1 MKLFTFIFL
10 NTLACLT
17 LRAEDTTFIR
27 RLPISEGIFVQNIT
41 SDLHNLYVRTSD
53 SIYKWDK
60 GELTFFSLGHNKFS
74 WLESDPNGY
83 YWNHTDYIDETKQA
97 RNNIAE
103 YLLPGKSNTTMNMA
117 LIGNNSL
124 YVCYG
129 GMVLEYRINREY
141 TRVHK
146 GRSIRNIYAEN
157 GFRMISTYS
166 GVFLDTNYQIF
177 STENLGDKPEFYSN
191 GKFCK
196 IDSLYFL
203 CQHDLLIYN
212 PISRK
217 FDFFFSE
224 PAPKQ
229 FRNIVKVAN
238 NCFGIRA
245 DGISLINLTERSIEK
260 EIIRAE
266 IIDAVTHG
274 QYLYAI
280 SANGIYY
287 RIESNGSFTKYSTA
301 YKFNEVASI
310 NGKLYFGTVN
320 SLLEHKSGSF
330 KPIIEG
336 HEIIEVIAWEN
347 TIFFTNNSGLYAIIN
362 GNVIPF
368 ITGAEFNKHA
378 LAADGY
384 MLYAGSVDGLYCFE
398 KFKLNNWIA
407 VRGNETPHFKS
418 DSSNLTTYNIVIGLL
433 LIVSFMVLLIYFVL
447 KRKKGEVETEQI
459 KRKIDVERIRSTIKS
474 NPNIKSVVDIANEL
488 NVSTS
493 TLRRTLAKE
502 NTNPLDILKDV
513 KKEICFELIENRENL
528 STISKRTGYSVRYIK
543 ENFLRDR

>member
-1 MKLFTFIFL
+1 
-10 NTLACLT
+10 
-17 LRAEDTTFIR
+17 
-27 RLPISEGIFVQNIT
+27 
-41 SDLHNLYVRTSD
+41 
-53 SIYKWDK
+53 
-60 GELTFFSLGHNKFS
+60 
-74 WLESDPNGY
+74 
-83 YWNHTDYIDETKQA
+83 
-97 RNNIAE
+97 
-103 YLLPGKSNTTMNMA
+103 
-117 LIGNNSL
+117 
-124 YVCYG
+124 
-129 GMVLEYRINREY
+129 
-141 TRVHK
+141 
-146 GRSIRNIYAEN
+146 
-157 GFRMISTYS
+157 
-166 GVFLDTNYQIF
+166 
-177 STENLGDKPEFYSN
+177 
-191 GKFCK
+191 
-196 IDSLYFL
+196 
-203 CQHDLLIYN
+203 
-212 PISRK
+212 
-217 FDFFFSE
+217 
-224 PAPKQ
+224 
-229 FRNIVKVAN
+229 
-238 NCFGIRA
+238 
-245 DGISLINLTERSIEK
+245 
-260 EIIRAE
+260 
-266 IIDAVTHG
+266 
-274 QYLYAI
+274 
-280 SANGIYY
+280 
-287 RIESNGSFTKYSTA
+287 
-301 YKFNEVASI
+301 VASI

-347 TIFFTNNSGLYAIIN
+347 MIFFTNNSGLYAIIN

-368 ITGAEFNKHA
+368 ITGVEFNKHA

-474 NPNIKSVVDIANEL
+474 NPKIKSVVDIANEL
-488 NVSTS
+488 NLSTS

-513 KKEICFELIENRENL
+513 KKEICFELIGNGENL